1 MSLFSALSLQEVRSF
16 EMVFLQPTKA
26 SLKNMQSFSC
36 DKFTWRAKLKL
47 SLVFFFFFFFVV
59 FFLSFFFYY
68 LYWFGV
74 ELDENQRF
82 SGKFAELTA
91 AADVYYFGER
101 EKWCGIYSKVLT
113 LQILYRQANNAE
125 GKSTWR
131 LRMLS
136 INFWPS
142 V

>member
-47 SLVFFFFFFFVV
+47 SLVFFF
-59 FFLSFFFYY
+59 LSFVFYY

-101 EKWCGIYSKVLT
+101 EKWCGIYNKVLT
-113 LQILYRQANNAE
+113 LKILHRQANNAE

-131 LRMLS
+131 LRMFS

>member
-16 EMVFLQPTKA
+16 EMVFSQPTKA

-47 SLVFFFFFFFVV
+47 CLVFFFFF
-59 FFLSFFFYY
+59 LSFVFYY

-91 AADVYYFGER
+91 ADVYYFGER
-101 EKWCGIYSKVLT
+101 GKWCGIYNKVLT